1 MVVVGKFPSS
11 GNSGSSPGG
20 RANPR
25 VAHRSTE
32 VSASQLLK
40 GKITATTR
48 RQVRPGA
55 NIKQPMKGLLGNNQ
69 PFLHCIGFRYFLDLT
84 NPNLRSHQSH
94 LAPTSN
100 NPSEAFQAI
109 PSLNSDDKKID
120 LTFDWLSSVQVMP
133 LIVRNLFQNQDYS
146 SNG

>member
-25 VAHRSTE
+25 VGHRSTE

-55 NIKQPMKGLLGNNQ
+55 NVKQPMKGLLGNNQ
-69 PFLHCIGFRYFLDLT
+69 PFLHYAWIQILFTSD
-84 NPNLRSHQSH
+84 QSQ
-94 LAPTSN
+94 
-100 NPSEAFQAI
+100 F
-109 PSLNSDDKKID
+109 KI
-120 LTFDWLSSVQVMP
+120 
-133 LIVRNLFQNQDYS
+133 
-146 SNG
+146 